1 MERLLVGVDGS
12 EAAERAL
19 RWALDEARYRDAA
32 LHIVLV
38 AEPVVP
44 SGMPY
49 PTRRDDAFEEAESEL
64 ARIVDDVLGEES
76 RVPVESWVEAG
87 DPRQVL
93 RELSTEADL
102 LVVGSRGHGTVAGL
116 LLGSVS
122 QYLVTHAECPVTVVR
137 A

>member
-1 MERLLVGVDGS
+1 MERVLVGVDGS

-19 RWALDEARYRDAA
+19 RWALDEARCHDAA
-32 LHIVLV
+32 LDIVLV

-49 PTRRDDAFEEAESEL
+49 PTRRDDAFEDAESEL
-64 ARIVDDVLGEES
+64 ARVVEDVVGES
-76 RVPVESWVEAG
+76 QVPVESRVAAG

-93 RELSTEADL
+93 GELSSDVDL
-102 LVVGSRGHGTVAGL
+102 LVVGSRGHGAVAGL

-122 QYLVTHAECPVTVVR
+122 QYLVTHAACPVTVVR
-137 A
+137 G

>member
-1 MERLLVGVDGS
+1 MERVLVGVDGS
-12 EAAERAL
+12 EAAEGAL
-19 RWALDEARYRDAA
+19 RWALDEARCHGAKLD
-32 LHIVLV
+32 IVLV

-49 PTRRDDAFEEAESEL
+49 PTRRDDAFEDAESEL
-64 ARIVDDVLGEES
+64 ARIVEDVVGEES
-76 RVPVESWVEAG
+76 QVPVETRVAAG

-93 RELSTEADL
+93 RELSTDVDL
-102 LVVGSRGHGTVAGL
+102 LVVGSRGHGAVAGL